1 MIGGFAPRVGILRS
15 FTRKNWC
22 TVEETVKK
30 RPVRARAC
38 ICAEIHGVIVAAPV
52 IMWAGAITSGGRG
65 IGHGATVEGS
75 ESTAAA
81 L

>member
-38 ICAEIHGVIVAAPV
+38 VFVQKF
-52 IMWAGAITSGGRG
+52 
-65 IGHGATVEGS
+65 
-75 ESTAAA
+75 TA